1 MSEPKLKKPSIIERT
16 KLKIEHIKKM
26 TGKDYYDFVMNN
38 AIFFV
43 LIFLLLVIIS
53 ISPDFVS
60 IRNFKN
66 ILVQSSTRV
75 IFALGVGSIIVAKG
89 TDLSLGRQVGL
100 AAVVA
105 ASLLQAPDYAYR
117 MYPNLPALPIFL
129 PILAVMLVTG
139 FFSFLNGFVVAK
151 LKVDPFIATLG
162 MMVIVYGVT
171 SIYFDRPPFGAQPV
185 GGLDPRFT
193 KFAQDSI
200 HIGNFSIPYLII
212 YAAIVIG
219 VMWVLWN
226 KTKFG
231 KNIFAIGGNSEAAVV
246 SGVNV
251 VKYLLMVYTLAG
263 LLYGLG
269 GALEAARI
277 GSATN
282 NTGNMYE
289 LDAISACIVGGLSF
303 AGGIGS
309 ISGIVIG
316 VLIFQVIAYGLSF
329 IGVNPYL
336 QFIIKGLIIVIAVA
350 IDNRKHL
357 KKK

>member
-1 MSEPKLKKPSIIERT
+1 MSQPNAKKSFLPDF
-16 KLKIEHIKKM
+16 KNMK
-26 TGKDYYDFVMNN
+26 GKDVLDFVMNN

-43 LIFLLLVIIS
+43 LIFLLLVIVS

-60 IRNFKN
+60 FRNLKN

-75 IFALGVGSIIVAKG
+75 IFALGVGSIIIAKG

-117 MYPNLPALPIFL
+117 MYPDLPQLPIFV
-129 PILAVMLVTG
+129 PILIVMVITG
-139 FFSFLNGFVVAK
+139 FFSFLNGWIVAK

-171 SIYFDRPPFGAQPV
+171 STYFDRPPYGAQPV
-185 GGLDPRFT
+185 GGLDARFT
-193 KFAQDSI
+193 TFAQGSI
-200 HIGNFSIPYLII
+200 NFGSFTLPYLII

-231 KNIFAIGGNSEAAVV
+231 KNIFAIGGNQEAAVV

-336 QFIIKGLIIVIAVA
+336 QFIIKGLIIVVAVA

>member
-1 MSEPKLKKPSIIERT
+1 MSQPNVKTPK
-16 KLKIEHIKKM
+16 KLD
-26 TGKDYYDFVMNN
+26 GKTILEFVMNN
-38 AIFFV
+38 AIVFV
-43 LIFLLLVIIS
+43 LIFLLLVIVS
-53 ISPDFVS
+53 ISPDFIS
-60 IRNFKN
+60 LRNFKN

-75 IFALGVGSIIVAKG
+75 IFALGVGSIIIAKG

-117 MYPNLPALPIFL
+117 MYPNLPQLPIFV
-129 PILAVMLVTG
+129 PILLVMLITG
-139 FFSFLNGFVVAK
+139 FFSFLNGWIVAK

-171 SIYFDRPPFGAQPV
+171 STYFDRPPYGAQPV
-185 GGLDPRFT
+185 GGLDDKFT
-193 KFAQDSI
+193 GFAQGSV
-200 HIGNFSIPYLII
+200 HIGNFTLPYLII
-212 YAAIVIG
+212 YAAIVVG

-231 KNIFAIGGNSEAAVV
+231 KNIFAIGGNQEAAIV

-269 GALEAARI
+269 GSLEAARI

-303 AGGIGS
+303 SGGIGT

-336 QFIIKGLIIVIAVA
+336 QFIIKGLIIITAVA